1 MKTIYKYPLEV
12 TGDQFV
18 LIPSG
23 YKILTVQVQ
32 NEVPCIW
39 AEVDKSSKPE
49 NVHVVIVGTGQE
61 TREDD
66 EMNYIGSFRLYSGS
80 FVGHCFISK

>member
-1 MKTIYKYPLEV
+1 MKNIYKYPLEV
-12 TGDQFV
+12 TDDQFV
-18 LIPSG
+18 MIPSG
-23 YKILTVQVQ
+23 FKILTVQAQ

-39 AEVDKSSKPE
+39 AEVDKSSKLE
-49 NVHVVIVGTGQE
+49 SVHVVIVGTGQE

-66 EMNYIGSFRLYSGS
+66 EMNYIGSFQLYSGS